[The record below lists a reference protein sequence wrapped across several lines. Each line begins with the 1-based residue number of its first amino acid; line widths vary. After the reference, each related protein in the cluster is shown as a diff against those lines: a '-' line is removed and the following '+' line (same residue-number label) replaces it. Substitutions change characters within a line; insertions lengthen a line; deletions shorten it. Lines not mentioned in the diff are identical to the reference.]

1 MNDVHLSVIHCFS
14 CLLTE
19 FQHILPSLLTNYDL
33 LRCIMI
39 NSGEY
44 INVKQQFTAEISV
57 IS

>member
-44 INVKQQFTAEISV
+44 INVINNSSQQK
-57 IS
+57 